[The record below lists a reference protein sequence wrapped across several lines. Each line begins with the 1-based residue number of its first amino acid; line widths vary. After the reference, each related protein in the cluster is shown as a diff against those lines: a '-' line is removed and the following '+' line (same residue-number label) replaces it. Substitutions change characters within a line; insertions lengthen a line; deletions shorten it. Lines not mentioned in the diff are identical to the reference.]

1 VVTALAALPPLTDV
15 VGTPLQPSAWCVSVP
30 LWGNPLLPNAGP
42 AGRRPGLE
50 AYHPALTAYHR
61 LLTLGDA
68 VRAVDAFA
76 LHEALRS
83 RQLAAQLDGIPL
95 VRSLDSQWCSLAQ
108 GHLGVC
114 AVRPQHRRNLTAAL
128 RSLLADIEPT
138 WIAAARAALAAQR
151 RSTQPPPPPLPSV
164 DAVVAM
170 IMPRLGWRLSPTET
184 VTLATYSVSA
194 GTRLQLREVEAA
206 RSVCHAAY
214 VREALGVPPQ
224 LPPPMV
230 LPPAEAT
237 GLVDL
242 QSTFQRMWRNL
253 RWENLNKEI
262 FWRLTVDGVPMF
274 GNCHI
279 RNRPAEPCVCGAF
292 PHGPG
297 PPSSP
302 RMHHFWACT
311 VAQEVVRV
319 LESRC
324 QCSVLRQH
332 LWLACPPAS
341 HVQQCVWDVVVL
353 AALSAIEAGRR
364 YLHANHASDPAAV
377 CARAKVKAVAD
388 FWSRLQDF
396 ASLGLPRK
404 GWSGVGSAH
413 PLLRVVGGE
422 LVCVGQPAP

>member
-1 VVTALAALPPLTDV
+1 MS
-15 VGTPLQPSAWCVSVP
+15 GI
-30 LWGNPLLPNAGP
+30 
-42 AGRRPGLE
+42 
-50 AYHPALTAYHR
+50 
-61 LLTLGDA
+61 TLVHG
-68 VRAVDAFA
+68 
-76 LHEALRS
+76 
-83 RQLAAQLDGIPL
+83 
-95 VRSLDSQWCSLAQ
+95 LDSIWRSLAQ
-108 GHLGVC
+108 SHLGVTN
-114 AVRPQHRRNLTAAL
+114 VRPEHRRNLTAAL
-128 RSLLADIEPT
+128 RALLADIEPT
-138 WIAAARAALAAQR
+138 WVAAARAALAAHR
-151 RSTQPPPPPLPSV
+151 RVTQPLLPPLPSV
-164 DAVVAM
+164 DEAVAL
-170 IMPRLGWRLSPTET
+170 IMPRLGWRLSPTVI

-194 GTRLQLREVEAA
+194 GTRLQLREVDAA
-206 RSVCHAAY
+206 RSDCHVAY
-214 VREALGVPPQ
+214 VREALGVLPL
-224 LPPPMV
+224 LPPPVV
-230 LPPAEAT
+230 LSPTEAT
-237 GLVDL
+237 GLVNL
-242 QSTFQRMWRNL
+242 QSTFQRMWSNL

-274 GNCHI
+274 GNSHI